1 MRNSPKISIIIK
13 RTNRAHPGQPSLE
26 QPPGAHTQ
34 FNRKF
39 KMDIS
44 WHGNTCLTFKG
55 KSATVVT
62 NPDKSIKSALKG
74 KIVLSSLGEE
84 AELAEVKDMEKTFN
98 WPGEYEVAEIPIV
111 GLSAWTR
118 SRTQEEEKDGQ
129 KGDRTIIFMFE
140 IDKVKVCHLGGLG
153 HKLTAEMLDEIGNVD
168 VLCVPVG
175 EDSNMKG
182 KTEGIIDQIDPRII
196 VLMGN
201 SNPASYAKEANA
213 KLEEETDKLTIGS
226 VSSLPED
233 KTLFYALKKS

>member
-1 MRNSPKISIIIK
+1 
-13 RTNRAHPGQPSLE
+13 
-26 QPPGAHTQ
+26 
-34 FNRKF
+34 
-39 KMDIS
+39 MDIT

-62 NPDKSIKSALKG
+62 NPEKSIKSPLKG
-74 KIVLSSLGEE
+74 RVILSSLGEE
-84 AELAEVKDMEKTFN
+84 ADLAEVKDMEKTFN

-118 SRTQEEEKDGQ
+118 SRTQEEEKEDNEG
-129 KGDRTIIFMFE
+129 GRTIVFKFE

-153 HKLTAEMLDEIGNVD
+153 HKLTSEMLDEIGDVD

-182 KTEGIIDQIDPRII
+182 KTEQIIDQIDPRII
-196 VLMGN
+196 ILMGN

-226 VSSLPED
+226 TASMPED

>member
-1 MRNSPKISIIIK
+1 
-13 RTNRAHPGQPSLE
+13 
-26 QPPGAHTQ
+26 
-34 FNRKF
+34 
-39 KMDIS
+39 MDIT

-62 NPDKSIKSALKG
+62 NPEKSIKSPLKG
-74 KIVLSSLGEE
+74 RVILSSLGEE
-84 AELAEVKDMEKTFN
+84 ADLAEVKDMEKTFN

-118 SRTQEEEKDGQ
+118 SRTQEEEKEDNEG
-129 KGDRTIIFMFE
+129 GRTIVFMFE

-153 HKLTAEMLDEIGNVD
+153 HKLTSEMLDEIGDVD

-182 KTEGIIDQIDPRII
+182 KTEQIIDQIDPRII
-196 VLMGN
+196 ILMGN

-226 VSSLPED
+226 TASMPED